1 MGSTAVVFTPMTE
14 DFPTGLADV
23 GLVETGRPEVGRAVV
38 LAAGLSKLL
47 LPVVLAGVAYFFSS
61 SSFFF
66 YANVDLVEGAI
77 TDLDPNPF
85 GAILLATAPLAD
97 TGAPKTDLV
106 AVALAGAALADV
118 TPDLTELNFPG

>member
-1 MGSTAVVFTPMTE
+1 MTE
-14 DFPTGLADV
+14 VFPTGLADV
-23 GLVETGRPEVGRAVV
+23 GLVEVGRVEVGRAAV
-38 LAAGLSKLL
+38 LDTVGLSKLL

-66 YANVDLVEGAI
+66 YANVGLIEGAS

-97 TGAPKTDLV
+97 AGAPMTDLV
-106 AVALAGAALADV
+106 AAALPGAALADV

>member
-1 MGSTAVVFTPMTE
+1 M
-14 DFPTGLADV
+14 
-23 GLVETGRPEVGRAVV
+23 
-38 LAAGLSKLL
+38 
-47 LPVVLAGVAYFFSS
+47 VLAGVAYFFS

-97 TGAPKTDLV
+97 TGAPMTDLV
-106 AVALAGAALADV
+106 AVVLAGAALADV